1 MDDGDGQDPA
11 EIEGGLDS
19 RGEGERHVGDAEN
32 VPRDRLCGLD
42 AAQEPAG
49 PRQSVQ
55 GAEPEESVQ
64 GPLGPGARSKLS
76 GAHRETL
83 RAISAVDCAEAP
95 RLVATRGSM
104 EAESAGD
111 MGQGNLLEDPEWSPS
126 ESSAIPRPGVAF
138 GYHARLDGARERA
151 IQRDP
156 PPMLLR
162 LKRQIAPAE
171 LAAVEATAR
180 SLGYECEYLGQK
192 QELVQ
197 LHRRPEAE
205 GPERPEFA
213 ARFADLA
220 GVAAILDRG
229 EVRDLWCARDGGQ
242 PTVVEAAGARFGGGD
257 ISLIAGPCAVE
268 DEARLLEVASAVA
281 ARGATLLRGG
291 AYKPRSSPY
300 SFQGLGRAGLEM
312 LRSVREAVGIGVV
325 TEVLDPRDVEAV
337 AEVADVV
344 QVGARSMA
352 SYALLRELGQIDK
365 PVLLKRGFGA
375 TVSEF
380 LGAAE
385 YVLSGGNGR
394 VVLCERGVR
403 GFDDVTR
410 NLLDVGAIAHLKAA
424 THLPVIADPSHAAGR
439 SDLVRALGRAGLV
452 AGADGLMVEV
462 HPAPEEVHSDAQQ
475 AIGLRAFEA
484 LAQDARALA
493 DLDGRRIVNLS
504 DPAPPGRIHELSP
517 R

>member
-1 MDDGDGQDPA
+1 M
-11 EIEGGLDS
+11 
-19 RGEGERHVGDAEN
+19 
-32 VPRDRLCGLD
+32 
-42 AAQEPAG
+42 
-49 PRQSVQ
+49 
-55 GAEPEESVQ
+55 ES
-64 GPLGPGARSKLS
+64 P
-76 GAHRETL
+76 
-83 RAISAVDCAEAP
+83 D
-95 RLVATRGSM
+95 
-104 EAESAGD
+104 
-111 MGQGNLLEDPEWSPS
+111 
-126 ESSAIPRPGVAF
+126 SSAIPRPGVAF

-151 IQRDP
+151 IQRDL

-180 SLGYECEYLGQK
+180 SLGYECEYLGQR

-352 SYALLRELGQIDK
+352 SYALLKELGQIDK